1 MSWTTKTLGELC
13 FIEKGNIGINN
24 AIPGEYPL
32 VVTSEERKSH
42 NEFQFDDEAVIIPL
56 VSSTGHGHKSLKR
69 IHYQSG
75 KFAVGSI
82 LCAVIPKDKSI
93 LRAEYLY
100 RFLYLNKERELVGR
114 MKGMANVSLPI
125 KEIAKIEIP
134 IPPLDEQENFV
145 ESYLRLEESNGDI
158 ANELNHQLDLVKQ
171 LRQAFLREAM
181 QGALTAKWRKE
192 NPDVEPASTLL
203 SKIKAEKEKLVK
215 DGKLKKDKPLPSIKE
230 DEIPFEITENWEWC
244 KLGMINNDL
253 LGGYAFKS
261 DRYVKKSN
269 YQVIRLGN
277 VKPNQLVL
285 ETNPIYIDDKYAKE
299 AEKVELLPNDIL
311 ITMTGTRA
319 KRDYLFSLL
328 LDIKDFN
335 DLSLFLNQRVGCF
348 RFNPNV
354 SYEFINN
361 VLKLPVLLEPIYISA
376 TGAANQANIGVDA
389 LNNMFIPLPPLSEQQ
404 QIVTKLDELMQYCDD
419 LEKSIKTSQ
428 QQNEMLLQQVLREAL
443 EPKAF

>member
-1 MSWTTKTLGELC
+1 MSWTTKTIGELC

-42 NEFQFDDEAVIIPL
+42 NDYQFDDEAVIIPL

-93 LRAEYLY
+93 LKAEYLY

-158 ANELNHQLDLVKQ
+158 ANELNHQLNLVKQ

-181 QGALTAKWRKE
+181 QGKLTAKWRDE
-192 NPDVEPASTLL
+192 NPVIEPASKLL
-203 SKIKAEKEKLVK
+203 AKIKAEKEKLVK
-215 DGKLKKDKPLPSIKE
+215 EGKLKKDKPLPAIKQ
-230 DEIPFEITENWEWC
+230 DEIPFEIPESWVWCRIGNLALFSEAGKSFKCVEVPITKDEWGVIKVSAVSWDVFLEDQN
-244 KLGMINNDL
+244 KLYSKTKPDDFSAKVEIGDFLISRANTSEL
-253 LGGYAFKS
+253 VGKS
-261 DRYVKKSN
+261 VVVKKISKN
-269 YQVIRLGN
+269 LLLSDKTIRFRFSD
-277 VKPNQLVL
+277 LVL
-285 ETNPIYIDDKYAKE
+285 TEYVNLCNNSKHARKYYFSKGTGSSPSMKNITRDHMKELIIPFPPI
-299 AEKVELLPNDIL
+299 
-311 ITMTGTRA
+311 
-319 KRDYLFSLL
+319 
-328 LDIKDFN
+328 
-335 DLSLFLNQRVGCF
+335 
-348 RFNPNV
+348 
-354 SYEFINN
+354 
-361 VLKLPVLLEPIYISA
+361 
-376 TGAANQANIGVDA
+376 
-389 LNNMFIPLPPLSEQQ
+389 SEQQ
-404 QIVTKLDELMQYCDD
+404 QIVAKLDELMQYCEK
-419 LEKSIKTSQ
+419 LEESIKTSR

-443 EPKAF
+443 ERRE